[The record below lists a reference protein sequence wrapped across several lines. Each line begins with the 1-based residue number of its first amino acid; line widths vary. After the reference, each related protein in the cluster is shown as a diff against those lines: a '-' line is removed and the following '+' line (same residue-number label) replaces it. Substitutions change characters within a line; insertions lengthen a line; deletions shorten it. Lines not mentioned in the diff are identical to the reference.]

1 MNHESRCPSISI
13 WASISTLSPSCS
25 LNTPSLTDIEAG
37 RIWLSPA
44 TNLRSHVHVTWPSD
58 ISAQQ
63 IILLNQC
70 LVTAIRHAALW
81 SQLNLQPSL
90 TVKPTQCPNTCLL
103 LVSLT
108 AVPPSVTP
116 KKAPTHRLSRHVPFS
131 HLKPPEGLPHWT
143 LDEVHLEIHISSS
156 LPCSTPNDDSML
168 FESST
173 LLERQAGPS
182 SPSPAELANVEHSI
196 DLIDAALRL
205 ALTNSS
211 SKTLS
216 GVKITEK
223 SSFKHL
229 DSICPAMWGLGHLE
243 ALASRAVF
251 LPTISHAMSNSISQR
266 AHSMTLKEKLK
277 EIARQECVA
286 ASSSQHTAP
295 KSIQQAV
302 SIRLWRLMQRRLRD
316 PSAGKKLKSVRVADT
331 ALSLSESGQ
340 DNDDILNFEEEDER
354 HDYSQSEGLEELYD
368 EEDEDDLLDVECES
382 ECEDLFTDVERDKSP
397 VDDDMLDYLY
407 DGQHDG
413 HDQITAAFHEDEMS
427 SVFEEMLEL

>member
-1 MNHESRCPSISI
+1 
-13 WASISTLSPSCS
+13 
-25 LNTPSLTDIEAG
+25 
-37 RIWLSPA
+37 
-44 TNLRSHVHVTWPSD
+44 
-58 ISAQQ
+58 
-63 IILLNQC
+63 
-70 LVTAIRHAALW
+70 
-81 SQLNLQPSL
+81 
-90 TVKPTQCPNTCLL
+90 
-103 LVSLT
+103 
-108 AVPPSVTP
+108 
-116 KKAPTHRLSRHVPFS
+116 
-131 HLKPPEGLPHWT
+131 
-143 LDEVHLEIHISSS
+143 
-156 LPCSTPNDDSML
+156 ML